1 MSLINPSLEVIY
13 CSNLAFNYSIIMF
26 IRFVSPFTDSSRNAF
41 FISSRFKSPC
51 RCRIFFFEILVF
63 ETKHGP
69 RFPCELAASALA
81 SESILCI
88 LSHPGGIK

>member
-1 MSLINPSLEVIY
+1 MNLINPSLEIIY
-13 CSNLAFNYSIIMF
+13 CSNLIFNYSII
-26 IRFVSPFTDSSRNAF
+26 RFVRLVSLFTDSSRNAF

-51 RCRIFFFEILVF
+51 KCRIFFVILVF